1 MELILASNSPRRKEL
16 LSDEGFTFSVV
27 SSEYE
32 EKAFTL
38 DPIKTTLTFAL
49 GKAMD
54 VFNKVQDKSNTVVLG
69 ADTIVYNDGVIL
81 NKPNGDEQAREMLKG
96 LSNKTHKVI
105 TGYCI
110 VSEKE
115 VVSDYVT
122 TLVTFNDL
130 SDELISSYVKSG
142 LYKGKSGSYGIQDPY
157 PLVKCFDGSMNNV
170 IGLPTE
176 AIVPHL
182 KRMLK

>member
-16 LSDEGFTFSVV
+16 LGDEGFTFSVV
-27 SSEYE
+27 SSDYE

-38 DPIKTTLTFAL
+38 DPIKTTLTFAE
-49 GKAMD
+49 GKARD
-54 VFNKVQDKSNTVVLG
+54 VFSKVKDKANTIVLG

-81 NKPNGDEQAREMLKG
+81 NKPNGDEQAFNMLKG

-110 VSEKE
+110 ISQEEMVL
-115 VVSDYVT
+115 DYVT
-122 TLVTFNDL
+122 TFVTFNDL
-130 SDELISSYVKSG
+130 SDQLISSYVKSG

-157 PLVKCFDGSMNNV
+157 PLVKCFEGSMNNV